1 MTSPAKRWQVAPELT
16 PAAAHELRDY
26 NPILA
31 QLLFNRQIDTARA
44 ADGFLS
50 AHQEHSRDPFDIQD
64 MAVAVERI
72 SAAVSAGERIAIYGD
87 YDVDGVTSTAL
98 MVLLLESYGMQVTP
112 YIPHRFDEGY
122 GLNKIAIDNLKSNG
136 VGLVVTVDCG
146 IRALEETEYARKIGL
161 DMVITDHHH
170 VGSELPQAHAVINPK
185 RKDDSY
191 PEKMLAGVGLAY
203 KLAQALVLS
212 LPKVEGVAAENW
224 LDLVALGTVA
234 DLAPLRGENRLLVR
248 EGLSTLNRS
257 AREGVKSLIR
267 IARLTE
273 GSIKA
278 SNIGFQLGPRINA
291 AGRLDS
297 AMTAFNLLTTHRE
310 DRAERLADQLEAH
323 NQERRELTHNITEHA
338 REIALGAHHEYL
350 LFAAHESFNAGVVG
364 LVASRLADEFYRPVF
379 VAEIRPESGRSVGSA
394 RSIPD
399 FNVTAALDDCEELL
413 VRYGGHAAAAGF
425 TVTNEN
431 REALAD
437 RLRDEAAQQLQ
448 NTDLRP
454 AVSVDMQV
462 QLRDLSFDLVQLL
475 DQLEPCGYGNRIPV
489 FIARDVEI
497 LNHRTVGHDARHLKM
512 RVRDGDSP
520 PLDAIAFGAG
530 EWAGKLPRN
539 IDIIFELEINE
550 WQGRRNL
557 QLNVKDLRPSL

>member
-1 MTSPAKRWQVAPELT
+1 MTSPAKHWQVAPELT
-16 PAAAHELRDY
+16 SAAAHELRDY

-31 QLLFNRQIDTARA
+31 QLLFNRQLDSARA
-44 ADGFLS
+44 AEVFLS
-50 AHQEHSRDPFDIQD
+50 ARQDHSRDPFGLQD
-64 MAVAVERI
+64 MGAAVDRI
-72 SAAVSAGERIAIYGD
+72 SAAVSSGEHIAIYGD

-98 MVLLLESYGMQVTP
+98 LVQLLESYGVQVTP
-112 YIPHRFDEGY
+112 HIPHRFDEGY
-122 GLNKIAIDNLKSNG
+122 GLNKVAIDQLKSNG
-136 VGLVVTVDCG
+136 VGLIVTVDCG
-146 IRALEETEYARKIGL
+146 IRALEETEYARKKGL

-170 VGSELPQAHAVINPK
+170 VGPELPQAHAVINPK
-185 RKDDSY
+185 REDDSY

-203 KLAQALVLS
+203 KLAQALVS
-212 LPKVEGVAAENW
+212 RLPGVDGVAAENW

-248 EGLSTLNRS
+248 EGLSKLNRS

-267 IARLTE
+267 ITRLTE

-278 SNIGFQLGPRINA
+278 AHIGFQLGPRLNA

-297 AMTAFNLLTTHRE
+297 AMAAFNLLTTHRE

-323 NQERRELTHNITEHA
+323 NQERRELTRNITEQA
-338 REIALGAHHEYL
+338 REIALAAQHEYL
-350 LFAAHESFNAGVVG
+350 LFAAHESFHAGVVG
-364 LVASRLADEFYRPVF
+364 LVASRLVDEFYRPVF

-394 RSIPD
+394 RSIPE

-431 REALAD
+431 RAALAD
-437 RLRDEAAQQLQ
+437 RLRDAAAQQLQ
-448 NTDLRP
+448 SADLRP

-462 QLRDLSFDLVQLL
+462 QLRDLSFDLVHLL
-475 DQLEPCGYGNRIPV
+475 QQLEPCGYGNRTPV
-489 FIARDVEI
+489 FIARDVEV
-497 LNHRTVGHDARHLKM
+497 LNHRTVGHGARHLKM
-512 RVRDGDSP
+512 SVRESDSP

-530 EWAGKLPRN
+530 EWAGNLPRN
-539 IDIIFELEINE
+539 IDVVFELEINE

-557 QLNVKDLRPSL
+557 QLNMKDLRPSL